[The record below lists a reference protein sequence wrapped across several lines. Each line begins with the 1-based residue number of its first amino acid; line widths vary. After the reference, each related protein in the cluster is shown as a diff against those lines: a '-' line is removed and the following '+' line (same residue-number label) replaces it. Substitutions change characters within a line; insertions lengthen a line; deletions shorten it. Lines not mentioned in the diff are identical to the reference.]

1 MMGAMGGRDCA
12 CSGSDEDDA
21 EDEEDEEAAVEAA
34 ELANADA
41 MAGGIGMG

>member
-1 MMGAMGGRDCA
+1 MGAMGGRDCA
-12 CSGSDEDDA
+12 CGGSDEDDA
-21 EDEEDEEAAVEAA
+21 EDEAEEAAVEAA